1 MRPLNTADVFKA
13 ARAVKSS
20 GLREELKKLTLCIA
34 NGSGE
39 VDVENIGVDAILQV
53 IECFADKNAE
63 KAIYEVL
70 SGPFE
75 MDADMIPVMTLD
87 ELFGCLEYMAMDP
100 GLKYFFKRV
109 SGLIGAN

>member
-1 MRPLNTADVFKA
+1 MRPLNTADIFKA

-20 GLREELKKLTLCIA
+20 GLREELKKLTLSIA

-39 VDVENIGVDAILQV
+39 VDVDNIGVDAILQV
-53 IECFADKNAE
+53 IECFSAKNAE
-63 KAIYEVL
+63 AAIYDVL

-75 MDADMIPVMTLD
+75 MDADKIPTMPLE

-100 GLKYFFKRV
+100 GLKDFFKRV
-109 SGLIGAN
+109 SGLTGRN